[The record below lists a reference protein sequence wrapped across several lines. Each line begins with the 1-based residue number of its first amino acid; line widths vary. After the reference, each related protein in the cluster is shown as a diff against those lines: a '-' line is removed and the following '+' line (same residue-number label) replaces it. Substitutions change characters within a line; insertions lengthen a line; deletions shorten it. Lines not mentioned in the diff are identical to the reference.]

1 MKARFLGS
9 SAGLL
14 LALVA
19 LGRGQAQSADSPS
32 PPATSSSA
40 TSSSAST
47 ATASAAYDASG
58 DSAAV
63 SAADMLGLNDVQRRA
78 FYDNVEALVQE
89 SLLRNPSAGQPA
101 IDSALGFVIRETGR
115 KLRFLRQAR
124 LLFSDMYARRS
135 NDGDRAPG
143 TEDELWRSPR
153 NVSGLIELYRKNPNA
168 SDSDLE
174 RAMAPAFRGPH

>member
-1 MKARFLGS
+1 MNARFLGS

-19 LGRGQAQSADSPS
+19 LDRGQAQSADSPN
-32 PPATSSSA
+32 PPATS
-40 TSSSAST
+40 
-47 ATASAAYDASG
+47 ATASTAYDASS
-58 DSAAV
+58 DTAAV
-63 SAADMLGLNDVQRRA
+63 SAADMLGLNDAQRQA
-78 FYDNVEALVQE
+78 FYDNVEAVAEEALV
-89 SLLRNPSAGQPA
+89 RNPSAGRPA
-101 IDSALGFVIRETGR
+101 IDTALGYVIRETGR

-135 NDGDRAPG
+135 NDRDRVPG

-168 SDSDLE
+168 SDADLE
-174 RAMAPAFRGPH
+174 RAMAGAFRVPH